1 MTMALLRPS
10 LLSLLL
16 LLISLIHN
24 HNVALVSAEESSS
37 PSPGTLRC
45 LSGWTRSS
53 KLYTISPDRINDGY
67 CDCPLDGLDE
77 IETGAC
83 SGSMDGMWTGI
94 PSASSFRS
102 IEGGG
107 ASAPSSNSVVFVV
120 RNNLRYTS
128 LPLVSTME
136 FATAAMVPMNNHQSS
151 DESASSPC
159 PDVCDTV
166 LAAERIATQNS
177 NGSGRDIVHLEHRL
191 KDAKLVLS
199 EKRIDLVKVWTLAVD
214 EVLSHSTLKEIV
226 TNEQRM
232 SVQTLGLFIISMCQ
246 LSGEASADQVANG
259 RCLPFDRASLD
270 LGILWDNDGNGDLPS
285 FHVFDAETEE
295 SIANYAEKLVLR
307 LEGRDARSDSTTTRE
322 AKKSTNK
329 NRVKRPHPEPD
340 MDDFDDDYHD
350 YHDDDYI
357 SDSGDY
363 INEKGIEEGN
373 DGNKEGD
380 NATVKNLMEKLPL
393 LAVRDAFKMHGK
405 ALLASSATDDNADID
420 TEEEE
425 DSATEDETSNNNV
438 DPMALSMARSTI
450 SKRLGNIDRGETSSK
465 SAARDGTEQTCSD
478 VTPWSDWCPPV
489 TLVSQSGVKLY
500 PPPFI
505 VAAAERRCSQ
515 REDAV
520 GVCSGKEEETDAEFP
535 LSVPDGYYA
544 YYEPQVRTPAD
555 EISPFF
561 AAMDL
566 LRMPGDLTNAKKTV
580 EDIDTKLVSTRRE
593 LTKLENELDSS
604 DTSKYGVDGEL
615 FMMRDSCHKIESGK
629 YEYEVCIFGK
639 ATQRDI
645 GQKVRSAEVIV
656 TCGRATKILSADEP
670 ETCRYTRIKN
680 MELSQSCHNYTSSS
694 FGGDADKN
702 VRMFTDKLVTASGKP
717 VCRYALGGAARST
730 QSEYL
735 PLKYRDML
743 QNADDDTGAPFYFY
757 YNPHRYPQFLSGVSQ
772 TFEDSTTR
780 RDIFFA
786 SGGTER
792 SPAALDQRL
801 DDALAFCG
809 GEYLDGFVL
818 EYVCQDELDSDTQL
832 GKELQNAIDHVQS
845 YVREN
850 RVRYVMASTHSHRVG
865 RALSGAASLDAI
877 MLRYNMSHRKAA
889 ETISFPKALE
899 SNIPVL
905 AFTTTRWN
913 RFKE

>member
-1 MTMALLRPS
+1 MALLRPS
-10 LLSLLL
+10 LLPLLL
-16 LLISLIHN
+16 LLLSLIHN

-94 PSASSFRS
+94 PSSSSFRS

-107 ASAPSSNSVVFVV
+107 ASAPSSNSVVFVCPQQP
-120 RNNLRYTS
+120 S
-128 LPLVSTME
+128 LHLPPSRINDGICDCCDGADE
-136 FATAAMVPMNNHQSS
+136 QPPKSS
-151 DESASSPC
+151 DDSASSPC

-166 LAAERIATQNS
+166 LAAEREAQKKLQQDYTL
-177 NGSGRDIVHLEHRL
+177 GSQGRQSSIRQFQTWKEELQHKIQMVSRRDIVNLEQRL
-191 KDAKLVLS
+191 QDAKLVLS

-232 SVQTLGLFIISMCQ
+232 SVQTLGLFFISMCQ
-246 LSGEASADQVANG
+246 LSGEASTDQVANG

-270 LGILWDNDGNGDLPS
+270 LGILWDHDGDGDLPS

-307 LEGRDARSDSTTTRE
+307 LEGKDARGDSTTTRE

-357 SDSGDY
+357 GDSGDY
-363 INEKGIEEGN
+363 INEQGIEEG
-373 DGNKEGD
+373 DDDKKEGD

-405 ALLASSATDDNADID
+405 ALLASSATDDNADTD
-420 TEEEE
+420 TDDEE
-425 DSATEDETSNNNV
+425 DSATEDETSDNSV

-450 SKRLGNIDRGETSSK
+450 SKRLGNIGRGETSSK
-465 SAARDGTEQTCSD
+465 SAARYVAALIENSSSDLEDLQNLVIMTMYHSKLSSEDIAEIIYTLSLSFPTDQQDGGSEQTCSD

-520 GVCSGKEEETDAEFP
+520 GVCSGKEEEETDAEFP

-566 LRMPGDLTNAKKTV
+566 LRMPADLTNAKKTV

-615 FMMRDSCHKIESGK
+615 FMMRDSCHRIESGK

-645 GQKVRSAEVIV
+645 GQKGGGTHLGSWDSLLMENGHRTLKWDKGTKCWNGPARSAEVIV

-670 ETCRYTRIKN
+670 ETCRYVFT
-680 MELSQSCHNYTSSS
+680 MESPIACDEQ
-694 FGGDADKN
+694 F
-702 VRMFTDKLVTASGKP
+702 KL
-717 VCRYALGGAARST
+717 
-730 QSEYL
+730 
-735 PLKYRDML
+735 
-743 QNADDDTGAPFYFY
+743 N
-757 YNPHRYPQFLSGVSQ
+757 N
-772 TFEDSTTR
+772 
-780 RDIFFA
+780 
-786 SGGTER
+786 
-792 SPAALDQRL
+792 
-801 DDALAFCG
+801 
-809 GEYLDGFVL
+809 
-818 EYVCQDELDSDTQL
+818 
-832 GKELQNAIDHVQS
+832 
-845 YVREN
+845 
-850 RVRYVMASTHSHRVG
+850 
-865 RALSGAASLDAI
+865 SL
-877 MLRYNMSHRKAA
+877 
-889 ETISFPKALE
+889 
-899 SNIPVL
+899 
-905 AFTTTRWN
+905 
-913 RFKE
+913 